1 MTAKDLIAAFKFLD
15 TDSDGHVEFTEL
27 AKLSG
32 EHLNKDE
39 QEFLKTHGDYLFGLA
54 DQSNDMKLDQG
65 EYLGLMACVRGEPAF
80 MWASKWA
87 DWSDG
92 KGYIPIDDV
101 AKGWAALD
109 RSVDYGMVYAQLKK
123 FDTEDKSGAWI
134 SLYEFWDAF
143 NDFYWFS
150 RAADS
155 KSDA

>member
-134 SLYEFWDAF
+134 SFYEFWDAF
-143 NDFYWFS
+143 NDFY
-150 RAADS
+150 
-155 KSDA
+155 

>member
-1 MTAKDLIAAFKFLD
+1 
-15 TDSDGHVEFTEL
+15 
-27 AKLSG
+27 
-32 EHLNKDE
+32 
-39 QEFLKTHGDYLFGLA
+39 
-54 DQSNDMKLDQG
+54 MKLDQG

-134 SLYEFWDAF
+134 SFYEFWDAF
-143 NDFYWFS
+143 NDFY
-150 RAADS
+150 
-155 KSDA
+155 